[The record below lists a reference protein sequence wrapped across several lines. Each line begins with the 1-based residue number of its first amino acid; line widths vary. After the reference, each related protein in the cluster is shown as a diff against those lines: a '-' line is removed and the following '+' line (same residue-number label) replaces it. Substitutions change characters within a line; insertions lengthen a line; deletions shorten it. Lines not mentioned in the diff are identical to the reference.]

1 MVNVGQCGEQQILV
15 TNLPQKI
22 ELKKMLKKNVLFL
35 SETLWRLTSIK
46 IKMPNLRR
54 KDIPNGTLVRLTN
67 LARPKGVATD
77 T

>member
-22 ELKKMLKKNVLFL
+22 ELKKMLKKNVLCFCL
-35 SETLWRLTSIK
+35 RRRLTSIK
-46 IKMPNLRR
+46 IKITNLRR

>member
-1 MVNVGQCGEQQILV
+1 
-15 TNLPQKI
+15 
-22 ELKKMLKKNVLFL
+22 MLKKNVLCFCL
-35 SETLWRLTSIK
+35 RRRLTSIK
-46 IKMPNLRR
+46 IKITNLRR

>member
-1 MVNVGQCGEQQILV
+1 MVS
-15 TNLPQKI
+15 NLPQKI
-22 ELKKMLKKNVLFL
+22 ELKKNVEKECFVFL
-35 SETLWRLTSIK
+35 SETLRRLTSIK
-46 IKMPNLRR
+46 IKMTNLRR

>member
-15 TNLPQKI
+15 SNLPQKI
-22 ELKKMLKKNVLFL
+22 ELKKMLKKNVLCFCL
-35 SETLWRLTSIK
+35 RRRLTSIK
-46 IKMPNLRR
+46 IKITNLRR

-67 LARPKGVATD
+67 LACPKGVATD